1 MFNFSKYLFPPFA
14 TPLGL
19 MLCLCAIALVPHNSL
34 QAQNVEEYFSEK
46 AENAQEQGNY
56 REAILEF
63 EKLIEQ
69 NPQNPEYLFQKAMC
83 YYRLGDYNTSIR
95 LSNTLVNQ
103 YPFTAKYYRLL
114 GNSYDL
120 MGEYITALEIL
131 EMGNSNIENT
141 GELYLDIGI
150 IEMIRGDKFR
160 AINCWEKGI
169 EKAPNFA
176 DNYYWA
182 AKHYANTNEKVW
194 VLIYAEI
201 FLNIERS
208 TDRFNEISNLMYDTY
223 VELLYEN
230 GGDYELYL
238 PRTEVNNLYDTYR
251 VILAQILEEGGLPKP
266 VVVNG
271 ATSESHLAGISHA
284 RERFIEI
291 WNQSYSNVVSCS
303 LFVYH
308 NDMMRRGLFDSYTHW
323 LMINAKPKYFM
334 SWQKLN
340 TMSYQ
345 KFINWFISNKLTIS
359 RNNYIVRMQ
368 YEAN

>member
-1 MFNFSKYLFPPFA
+1 MV
-14 TPLGL
+14 
-19 MLCLCAIALVPHNSL
+19 LCLSGFLFSPTCL
-34 QAQNVEEYFSEK
+34 AQNVQEYFAEK
-46 AENAQEQGNY
+46 ADNAMEQGNY
-56 REAILEF
+56 RDAILEY

-69 NPQNPEYLFQKAMC
+69 NPQNPQHLYKKAMC
-83 YYRLGDYNTSIR
+83 YYRLGDYSTSI
-95 LSNTLVNQ
+95 LLGNSLVDQ

-120 MGEYITALEIL
+120 SGDYFAALDVL
-131 EMGNSNIENT
+131 EMGNNNIENT
-141 GELYLDIGI
+141 GELYLDLGI

-160 AINCWEKGI
+160 AINYWEKGI
-169 EKAPNFA
+169 EKAPSFS

-194 VLIYAEI
+194 VIIYSEL
-201 FLNIERS
+201 FLNLERS
-208 TDRFNEISNLMYDTY
+208 TDRFNEISNLLYDTY
-223 VELLYEN
+223 VDVLYEN

-238 PRTEVNNLYDTYR
+238 PRSEPNNLYDTYR
-251 VILAQILEEGGLPKP
+251 AIIQQVIDEGNLLKP

-271 ATSESHLAGISHA
+271 ATSESHLGGISQA
-284 RERFIEI
+284 RKRFVEI
-291 WNQSYSNVVSCS
+291 WNESYSTAVTCQ

-308 NDMMRRGLFDSYTHW
+308 NDMIRRGLFDSYTHW

-345 KFINWFISNKLTIS
+345 KFINWFISNKLTID
-359 RNNYIVRMQ
+359 RNNYLVRMQ
-368 YEAN
+368 YVAK

>member
-1 MFNFSKYLFPPFA
+1 MFKSYKKVHQLILSPVWVILVVCVFCLNESIKGQTVQEPF
-14 TPLGL
+14 L
-19 MLCLCAIALVPHNSL
+19 
-34 QAQNVEEYFSEK
+34 EK
-46 AENAQEQGNY
+46 AENAKSQGNY
-56 REAILEF
+56 QEAILEY

-95 LSNTLVNQ
+95 LSNSLV
-103 YPFTAKYYRLL
+103 
-114 GNSYDL
+114 
-120 MGEYITALEIL
+120 
-131 EMGNSNIENT
+131 
-141 GELYLDIGI
+141 
-150 IEMIRGDKFR
+150 
-160 AINCWEKGI
+160 WEKGI
-169 EKAPNFA
+169 NKAPGFGE
-176 DNYYWA
+176 NYYWA

-208 TDRFNEISNLMYDTY
+208 TDRFNEISKLLYDTY
-223 VELLYEN
+223 VEVLYEN
-230 GGDYELYL
+230 GGDYEIYL
-238 PRTEVNNLYDTYR
+238 PRSAPNNFYDIYR
-251 VILAQILEEGGLPKP
+251 AIIRQILEEGKLLQP

-271 ATSESHLAGISHA
+271 AVSESHLGGISQA

-291 WNQSYSNVVSCS
+291 WNESYSTAVSCD

-340 TMSYQ
+340 NMSYQ
-345 KFINWFISNKLTIS
+345 KFINWFITNKMTIDQ
-359 RNNYIVRMQ
+359 NNYIVRMQ

>member
-1 MFNFSKYLFPPFA
+1 MSNRFTLTLRIPTTTFWLLLSA
-14 TPLGL
+14 CILGL
-19 MLCLCAIALVPHNSL
+19 FVA
-34 QAQNVEEYFSEK
+34 QTTTAQNVQEFFAEK
-46 AENAQEQGNY
+46 AENAQSQGNY
-56 REAILEF
+56 RDAILEY

-83 YYRLGDYNTSIR
+83 YYRLGDYNTSVR
-95 LSNTLVNQ
+95 LSHSLVDQ
-103 YPFTAKYYRLL
+103 YPFTDKYYRLL
-114 GNSYDL
+114 ANSYDL
-120 MGEYITALEIL
+120 QGEYFTALDIL
-131 EMGNSNIENT
+131 EMGNNNIENT
-141 GELYLDIGI
+141 GALYLDLGI

-160 AINCWEKGI
+160 AITYWEKGI
-169 EKAPNFA
+169 EKAPDFGE
-176 DNYYWA
+176 NYYWA

-194 VLIYAEI
+194 VLIYSEI

-208 TDRFNEISNLMYDTY
+208 TDRFNEISKLLYDTY
-223 VELLYEN
+223 VDLLYKN

-238 PRTEVNNLYDTYR
+238 PRTEVNNFYDTYR
-251 VILAQILEEGGLPKP
+251 SIIKQIVDEGNLQEP

-271 ATSESHLAGISHA
+271 ATSESHLGGVSQA

-291 WNQSYSNVVSCS
+291 WNESYSEYVSCN

-308 NDMMRRGLFDSYTHW
+308 NDMIRRGLFDSYNHW

-345 KFINWFISNKLTIS
+345 KFINWFISNKLRIDKNS
-359 RNNYIVRMQ
+359 YIVRMQ

>member
-1 MFNFSKYLFPPFA
+1 VRMFVSYKKLQQLVLSPIWVIIFVSV
-14 TPLGL
+14 LGSGVS
-19 MLCLCAIALVPHNSL
+19 IH
-34 QAQNVEEYFSEK
+34 AQDIQEHFKEK
-46 AENAQEQGNY
+46 AENAKAQGNY
-56 REAILEF
+56 RDAIIEY
-63 EKLIEQ
+63 EKLIEH

-95 LSNTLVNQ
+95 LSNSLVDQ

-120 MGEYITALEIL
+120 QGDYFTALEIL
-131 EMGNSNIENT
+131 EMGNNNIKNT
-141 GELYLDIGI
+141 GELYLDLGI
-150 IEMIRGDKFR
+150 IEMIRGDKFA
-160 AINCWEKGI
+160 AINYWEKGI
-169 EKAPNFA
+169 DKAPSFGE
-176 DNYYWA
+176 NYYWA

-201 FLNIERS
+201 FLNLERS
-208 TDRFNEISNLMYDTY
+208 TDRFNEISKLLYDTY
-223 VELLYEN
+223 VEVLNEKD
-230 GGDYELYL
+230 GDYEIYL
-238 PRTEVNNLYDTYR
+238 PRSSANNFYDIYR
-251 VILAQILEEGGLPKP
+251 AIIRQIIEEGKLLKP

-271 ATSESHLAGISHA
+271 AISESHLGGISQA

-291 WNQSYSNVVSCS
+291 WNESYSTAVTCN

-345 KFINWFISNKLTIS
+345 KFINWFISNKMTIDQ
-359 RNNYIVRMQ
+359 NNYIVRMQ